1 MRGEDCAAIPRKY
14 RKYLEVIVQRYDV
27 GMRLGYLL
35 EDGNLIPDLVI
46 VGSAVCA
53 RGDRPK
59 EMNPPCVLCPP

>member
-35 EDGNLIPDLVI
+35 EDGNLIPDLRI
-46 VGSAVCA
+46 IGSMVYTGA
-53 RGDRPK
+53 DRSNK
-59 EMNPPCVLCPP
+59 